1 MLALNNIINQLDLVD
16 IYKMF
21 YGNTKK
27 YTFFSTAHET
37 FSKIDCVFG
46 HKASLGGQKK
56 IVQRVSCTVPIKV
69 SGLLANSGNRRWGVW
84 EEVKNRGFT
93 LNLRKLDT

>member
-1 MLALNNIINQLDLVD
+1 MLELTYIKVKRIYIYLQD
-16 IYKMF
+16 ISYKHKRI
-21 YGNTKK
+21 YH
-27 YTFFSTAHET
+27 FSVPHET

-84 EEVKNRGFT
+84 KEVKNRGFT